1 MHDMILMAKQ
11 RRPGLTDEVIIHA
24 ALDCFM
30 RLPQMDQDSALKK
43 AQGPTLKAQEP
54 PPAPLDVPESPKA
67 PKAPEPS
74 TKAKPGP
81 KPKKAANPFDSIE
94 EALGLGDSLK

>member
-30 RLPQMDQDSALKK
+30 RLPQMDQDSALKR
-43 AQGPTLKAQEP
+43 PRD
-54 PPAPLDVPESPKA
+54 PL
-67 PKAPEPS
+67 
-74 TKAKPGP
+74 
-81 KPKKAANPFDSIE
+81 
-94 EALGLGDSLK
+94 